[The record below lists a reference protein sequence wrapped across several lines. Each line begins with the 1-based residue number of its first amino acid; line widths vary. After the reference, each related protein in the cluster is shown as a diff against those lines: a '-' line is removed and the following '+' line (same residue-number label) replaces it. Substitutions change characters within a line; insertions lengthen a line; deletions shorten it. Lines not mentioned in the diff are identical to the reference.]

1 MCQARHYGTNFHE
14 LSLLILQKSHNFIN
28 CILQM
33 RKLRAGDTQYLVL
46 SETTKAELGSL
57 NSNPGSL
64 NHPMFFFFFFF
75 FNHPMFLTIQRL
87 YSLSFRSSTW
97 CSKKLFQL
105 HLLLL
110 AKNFTQYCH
119 TFHAFF
125 KLHAF
130 LLLFSLLENIFSF
143 SAKSLQSCPTLYNP
157 IDGSPPG
164 SPVPGILQA
173 RTLK

>member
-64 NHPMFFFFFFF
+64 
-75 FNHPMFLTIQRL
+75 NHPMFLTIQRL